1 MPLEEYSRKRD
12 FKKTPEPPPGRIKT
26 RKEGLSYLIQKH
38 DATRLHYDFRL
49 ELDGVLLSWAVT
61 KGPSLNPA
69 DKRLAVRTEDHPLSY
84 GSFEGTIPKGQ
95 YGGGTVMLWD
105 EGTWEPKGD
114 PRAGLE
120 KGHLSFALHGERLK
134 GGWGLI
140 RMRGDGKRENWL
152 LVKENDG
159 EARQN
164 GANEKFLNDLAS
176 SVKTGRSMDE
186 IAEGQASASKAA
198 VKTKPR
204 TGSKT
209 KKAPPSGN
217 GLKRLMDLYPAVQL
231 ATLVDEP
238 PQGEEWLHEIKFD
251 GYRLLGFVSGG
262 ASALR
267 TRNGKDWTGSF
278 PSLAAA
284 MEKLKAKD
292 AVLDMEAVIVDEK
305 GKSSFQALQ
314 AALGDGGKPEK
325 IVAYVFDLL
334 HLDGKDLTRLPLI
347 ERKEELENLLKKSK
361 QENWLRYSA
370 HITGEGEA
378 MFAKACEMG
387 LEGIISKR
395 ANAPYVAGRQKSWLK
410 IKCSLRQEFII
421 LGFSDARTGGRALGA
436 LYLGYKKDGELRYAG
451 KVGTGFSMKSARE
464 LAERFDRM
472 TAEKPTLSRAE
483 TEGLA
488 AGEWKSVHWIKP
500 SLLCEVAFTEW
511 TQDGRIRHPSFQGL
525 REDKEARDVKQETPE
540 KTSAAP
546 KSGNER
552 SKAERLELSGINITH
567 PDRVISDEG
576 HVTKGELAEY
586 YAGVAPLI
594 LPQIINRP
602 LSLLRCPS
610 GIGGECFFQRNPGRG
625 LGADIKPFAFRHK
638 GKKYEYFYIENEKG
652 LLEVVQMGAI
662 ELHPWGAPVDA
673 IHYPDRMIFDL
684 DPAPDVPFE
693 AVKLAAQDLRQRLQR
708 KGLESVLKCTG
719 GKGLHVTVPLAGK
732 DKWPVVKSF
741 AASLAEEM
749 VAATPQ
755 AYVATM
761 SKAKRTGK
769 IFIDY
774 FRNDYTATAI
784 ADYAVRARPGAP
796 VAMPLDWREL
806 KGLTSGSQF
815 TMKDALK
822 RLKNK
827 KTRFIPRPKAQRI
840 PS

>member
-1 MPLEEYSRKRD
+1 MALEEYRRKRD
-12 FKKTPEPPPGRIKT
+12 FKKTPEPPPGRIRANSK
-26 RKEGLSYLIQKH
+26 KLSYLIQKH

-84 GSFEGTIPKGQ
+84 GTFEGTIPQGE
-95 YGGGTVMLWD
+95 YGGGTVMMWD
-105 EGTWEPKGD
+105 EGRWEPKGD

-120 KGHLSFALHGERLK
+120 KGHLSFVLHGERLK

-152 LVKENDG
+152 LVKENDD

-164 GANEKFLNDLAS
+164 GRNGKFLDELAS
-176 SVKTGRSMDE
+176 SVKTGRSMDQ
-186 IAEGQASASKAA
+186 IAGLKAPA
-198 VKTKPR
+198 TKVTLTTKTTKK
-204 TGSKT
+204 TKT
-209 KKAPPSGN
+209 KKALSTGN
-217 GLKRLMDLYPAVQL
+217 ELKRLLPLYPEVQL
-231 ATLVDEP
+231 ATLVDAP

-262 ASALR
+262 AAALR
-267 TRNGKDWTGSF
+267 TRNGKDWTGIF

-284 MEKLKAKD
+284 LEKLKVED
-292 AVLDMEAVIVDEK
+292 AVLDMEAVIVEK
-305 GKSSFQALQ
+305 GKTSFQALQ

-334 HLDGKDLTRLPLI
+334 HLDGKDLTRLPLT
-347 ERKEELENLLKKSK
+347 ERKKKLETLLKKSK
-361 QENWLRYSA
+361 QDGWLRYSA
-370 HITGEGEA
+370 HIVGEGEA
-378 MFAKACEMG
+378 MFAKACETG

-395 ANAPYVAGRQKSWLK
+395 ASAPYGAGRQKSWLK

-436 LYLGYKKDGELRYAG
+436 LYLGYKKNGALHYAG

-464 LAERFDRM
+464 LAERFAGM
-472 TAEKPTLSRAE
+472 VLEKPTLSRAE
-483 TEGLA
+483 TDGLG
-488 AGEWKSVHWIKP
+488 AGEWKTVHWIKP

-511 TQDGRIRHPSFQGL
+511 TQDGHIRHPSFQGL
-525 REDKEARDVKQETPE
+525 RGDKEAGDVKKEAPE
-540 KTSAAP
+540 KTVTAANP
-546 KSGNER
+546 DREKS
-552 SKAERLELSGINITH
+552 KVERLMLSGVTITH
-567 PDRVISDEG
+567 PDRVIFEAG
-576 HVTKGELAEY
+576 HVTKGELAAY
-586 YAGVAPLI
+586 YASVAPLI

-610 GIGGECFFQRNPGRG
+610 GIGGECFFQRNPGKG

-638 GKKYEYFYIENEKG
+638 GKKYEYLYIENEKG

-673 IHYPDRMIFDL
+673 IDYPYRMIFDL

-693 AVKLAAQDLRQRLQR
+693 RVKLAAQDLRQRLQHG
-708 KGLESVLKCTG
+708 GLESSLKCTG
-719 GKGLHVTVPLAGK
+719 GKGLHVIVPLAGK
-732 DKWPVVKSF
+732 DKWPAVKSF
-741 AASLAEEM
+741 AAALAQEM
-749 VAATPQ
+749 VAATPE

-761 SKAKRTGK
+761 SKAKRNGK

-774 FRNDYTATAI
+774 FRNDYTATTI

-796 VAMPLDWREL
+796 VALPLDWKEL
-806 KGLTSGSQF
+806 EGLTSGSQF
-815 TMKDALK
+815 NMKNVLA

-827 KTRFIPRPKAQRI
+827 RRTP
-840 PS
+840 PSHSKGQTLPQL

>member
-1 MPLEEYSRKRD
+1 MALEEYSRKRD
-12 FKKTPEPPPGRIKT
+12 FKKTPEPPPGRIKA
-26 RKEGLSYLIQKH
+26 RHKELSYLIQKH
-38 DATRLHYDFRL
+38 NATRLHYDFRL

-61 KGPSLNPA
+61 KGPSLNPT

-84 GSFEGTIPKGQ
+84 GTFEGTIPQGE
-95 YGGGTVMLWD
+95 YGGGTVMMWD

-120 KGHLSFALHGERLK
+120 KGHLSFVLHGERLK
-134 GGWGLI
+134 GGWGLV

-152 LVKENDG
+152 LIKENDA
-159 EARQN
+159 EARKN
-164 GANEKFLNDLAS
+164 GANGKFLNDLAS
-176 SVKTGRSMDE
+176 SVKTGRSMDD
-186 IAEGQASASKAA
+186 IAEGQTSASKAA
-198 VKTKPR
+198 VKIELAKA
-204 TGSKT
+204 SKM
-209 KKAPPSGN
+209 KKASASGK
-217 GLKRLMDLYPAVQL
+217 GMKRLMELYPEVQL

-238 PQGEEWLHEIKFD
+238 PHGEEWLHEIKFD

-262 ASALR
+262 AAALR
-267 TRNGKDWTGSF
+267 TRNGKDWTESF
-278 PSLAAA
+278 PSLATA
-284 MEKLKAKD
+284 MQTLKVKD

-314 AALGDGGKPEK
+314 AALGDAGKPEK

-334 HLDGKDLTRLPLI
+334 HLDGQDLTKLPLT
-347 ERKEELENLLKKSK
+347 ERKEKLEALLKKSK
-361 QENWLRYSA
+361 QDRWLRYSA
-370 HITGEGEA
+370 HITGEGDA
-378 MFAKACEMG
+378 MFAKACEAG
-387 LEGIISKR
+387 LEGIIAKR
-395 ANAPYVAGRQKSWLK
+395 ANAPYVPGRQKSWLK

-436 LYLGYKKDGELRYAG
+436 LYLGYKKDGTLHYAG

-464 LAERFDRM
+464 LAERFAGM
-472 TAEKPTLSRAE
+472 AIEKPTLSRAE
-483 TEGLA
+483 TGGLA
-488 AGEWKSVHWIKP
+488 AGEWKSIRWIKP

-511 TQDGRIRHPSFQGL
+511 TQDGHIRHPSFQGL
-525 REDKEARDVKQETPE
+525 REDKEARDVKQETPV
-540 KTSAAP
+540 KTAVAAKP
-546 KSGNER
+546 AAQKKS
-552 SKAERLELSGINITH
+552 AERLVLADVTISH
-567 PDRVISDEG
+567 PDRVISEEG

-586 YAGVAPLI
+586 YAGVAEFI
-594 LPQIINRP
+594 LPQIVERP
-602 LSLLRCPS
+602 LSLLRCPA

-625 LGADIKPFAFRHK
+625 LGADIKPFTFRHK

-662 ELHPWGAPVDA
+662 ELHPWGAPVAA
-673 IHYPDRMIFDL
+673 IDYPDRMIFDL

-693 AVKLAAQDLRQRLQR
+693 AVKLAAQELRRRLKH

-732 DKWPVVKSF
+732 DKWPAVKSF

-749 VAATPQ
+749 VEATPQ

-796 VAMPLDWREL
+796 VAVPLDWREL

-815 TMKDALK
+815 TMKDVLK

-827 KTRFIPRPKAQRI
+827 KTGFIPRPKGQRI